1 MSLSGI
7 LFLSADVRYMYMIC
21 LFQVLQESIEVQG
34 TNAHLVYHSSE
45 TEGYKSV
52 ILIQMTPDAIPTNLA
67 LVHLKVY
74 VQGIE
79 NVKVFEADPGLKYT
93 FSWDRINAFRQKV
106 YGIVPVK
113 VHVGYEYKGCD
124 YVFWEVRS
132 TTMTGF
138 DLTSSEIGGWNLDIH
153 HTYNFQEGKSLWIWI
168 AICQDWCI
176 NKLHI
181 LLHSF
186 KLKEVD

>member
-1 MSLSGI
+1 M
-7 LFLSADVRYMYMIC
+7 
-21 LFQVLQESIEVQG
+21 
-34 TNAHLVYHSSE
+34 YHSSE

-52 ILIQMTPDAIPTNLA
+52 ILIQMTPDTIPTNLA

-79 NVKVFEADPGLKYT
+79 NIKVFEADPGLKYT

-153 HTYNFQEGKSLWIWI
+153 HTYNFQEGKSLWIATSQNLSDDKHRIFFALILVQKGWVY
-168 AICQDWCI
+168 
-176 NKLHI
+176 KL
-181 LLHSF
+181 F
-186 KLKEVD
+186 KALQKAYIQWRVSENFYLYFDGDND

>member
-1 MSLSGI
+1 
-7 LFLSADVRYMYMIC
+7 
-21 LFQVLQESIEVQG
+21 
-34 TNAHLVYHSSE
+34 
-45 TEGYKSV
+45 
-52 ILIQMTPDAIPTNLA
+52 MTPDTIPTNLA

-79 NVKVFEADPGLKYT
+79 NIKVFEADPGLKYT

-153 HTYNFQEGKSLWIWI
+153 HTYNFQEGKSLWK
-168 AICQDWCI
+168 AKC
-176 NKLHI
+176 
-181 LLHSF
+181 
-186 KLKEVD
+186 

>member
-1 MSLSGI
+1 MSTLPY
-7 LFLSADVRYMYMIC
+7 F
-21 LFQVLQESIEVQG
+21 FFKVLQESIEVSG
-34 TNAHLVYHSSE
+34 TKVHLVYHSSE

-52 ILIQMTPDAIPTNLA
+52 ILIQMTPDTIPTNLA

-79 NVKVFEADPGLKYT
+79 NVRVFEADPGLKHT
-93 FSWDRINAFRQKV
+93 FSWDRINAYRQKV

-113 VHVGYEYKGCD
+113 VHVGYEYKGCN

-138 DLTSSEIGGWNLDIH
+138 DLTSSEIGGWNLDVH
-153 HTYNFQEGKSLWIWI
+153 HTYNFQEGRFCDSFNSEP
-168 AICQDWCI
+168 Q
-176 NKLHI
+176 I
-181 LLHSF
+181 LIDKPNGCF
-186 KLKEVD
+186 KVLCVPLESGN